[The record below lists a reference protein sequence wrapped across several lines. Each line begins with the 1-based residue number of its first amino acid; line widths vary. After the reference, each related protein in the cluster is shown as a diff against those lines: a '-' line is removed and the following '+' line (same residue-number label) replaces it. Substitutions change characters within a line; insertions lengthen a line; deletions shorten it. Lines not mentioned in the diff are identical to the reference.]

1 MRHPKLNPVVYEYRY
16 CNVSEGVRNEIT
28 RNRFSLFNRR
38 SNEIKQFDKSNN
50 WDLLIAKLGIICGI
64 ALIGYILSMIF

>member
-1 MRHPKLNPVVYEYRY
+1 MRHPKLDPVVYEYRY
-16 CNVSEGVRNEIT
+16 CNVSDGIRNEIT
-28 RNRFSLFNRR
+28 RNRFSLFNRKSR
-38 SNEIKQFDKSNN
+38 EIEHAEKSNN